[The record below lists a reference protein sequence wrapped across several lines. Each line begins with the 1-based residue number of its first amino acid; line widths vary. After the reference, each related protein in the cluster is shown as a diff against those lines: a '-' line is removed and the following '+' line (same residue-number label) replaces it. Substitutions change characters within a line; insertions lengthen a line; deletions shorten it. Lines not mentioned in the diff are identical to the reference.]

1 MGIEA
6 ALLGAAAPAAGTAA
20 AAGATALG
28 VSGAT
33 AGLIGSGGTLF
44 GISGLTTSTLGTGLS
59 ALSGLSSISSG
70 MEAKAEG
77 KRQAEL
83 ARFEAGERAKE
94 SVRVSDAQG
103 RFAQQEA
110 DTVRRQQK
118 MAYLSSGVSLEGS
131 PLLVMEGTRAR
142 GAANM
147 AEYMRSGTSAAG
159 AAYSE
164 GRLQAGQL
172 KRAGR
177 QSFYSGLGS
186 AANSFSRLF

>member
-1 MGIEA
+1 
-6 ALLGAAAPAAGTAA
+6 
-20 AAGATALG
+20 
-28 VSGAT
+28 
-33 AGLIGSGGTLF
+33 
-44 GISGLTTSTLGTGLS
+44 
-59 ALSGLSSISSG
+59 
-70 MEAKAEG
+70 MEAKAES

-94 SVRVSDAQG
+94 EVRVSDTQG
-103 RFAQQEA
+103 RLEQQEA
-110 DTVRRQQK
+110 ESVRRKQK
-118 MAYLSSGVSLEGS
+118 MAYLASGVSLEGS

-147 AEYMRSGTSAAG
+147 AEYMRSGTTSAG

-164 GRLQAGQL
+164 GRLQAQKL

-177 QSFYSGLGS
+177 QSFYSGFGS